1 MNATAHI
8 FIELREGDVGGLRR
22 AWKIARLL
30 ADLNENGTAEREIG
44 YDKNGQLIH
53 RWPSGESLAGS
64 SVLDLAVFDD
74 STVGNITETEFER
87 LWNEGVEDERFFA
100 ETDPYGDRFGT
111 SISGWGWVVALAM
124 LCGLSILAYRMI
136 F

>member
-8 FIELREGDVGGLRR
+8 FIELREGDVDGLRR

-30 ADLNENGTAEREIG
+30 AELNENGTAEREIG
-44 YDKNGQLIH
+44 YDENGQLIH

-74 STVGNITETEFER
+74 STVGNVAETEFER
-87 LWNEGVEDERFFA
+87 LWNEGAEDERFFA
-100 ETDPYGDRFGT
+100 ESDPYGDRFGT
-111 SISGWGWVVALAM
+111 SISGWGCFVALAM
-124 LCGLSILAYRMI
+124 MCGLSILAYRAI